1 MDKTTLKSIIIGY
14 KINGLSFAE
23 ISNKLRD
30 EYNVNMSRQA
40 VCGLYNRATADDA
53 VEANKELVVKSA
65 DICKYASLGL
75 NSKSIKT
82 LVDSD
87 KLKISVNKIDDI
99 LIKSVDHLGNIEEDM
114 VNIAYSGFV
123 ADKTM
128 HDIIESL
135 EFKGVKPTS
144 KKLDYIMN
152 KVVTRVVNEK
162 CAEVLAHTF
171 STTGDRDLVRSTI
184 SKFNLDITFKDIG
197 KVLNEKTSM

>member
-1 MDKTTLKSIIIGY
+1 M
-14 KINGLSFAE
+14 
-23 ISNKLRD
+23 
-30 EYNVNMSRQA
+30 
-40 VCGLYNRATADDA
+40 
-53 VEANKELVVKSA
+53 
-65 DICKYASLGL
+65 
-75 NSKSIKT
+75 
-82 LVDSD
+82 
-87 KLKISVNKIDDI
+87 
-99 LIKSVDHLGNIEEDM
+99 GNIEEDM

-128 HDIIESL
+128 HDIIKSL

-162 CAEVLAHTF
+162 CAEVLAHTL

-197 KVLNEKTSM
+197 KVLNEKDEYVM